1 MKQLMN
7 FRYIMMKIT
16 TQTNV
21 VIITLGLAVFFVLL
35 STVKDHE
42 NKNSVATVNP
52 KFLLT
57 TLFNFVNI

>member
-1 MKQLMN
+1 
-7 FRYIMMKIT
+7 MMKIT